1 MTAGASQCR
10 EKEGLTMVEDSGAR
24 MKSIVLAGLVFV
36 CGWAVMSLEI
46 LGARILT
53 PFFGSDIYVWGSV
66 IGVFLMSLAIGY
78 FLGGKLSSRFA
89 RPGHL
94 SAVILAAAVS
104 VAVLPLLHERVNSA
118 VFDLWVAESQAG
130 ERWACLAAAMALFLV
145 PTTLLGMVSPYAVRL
160 AATEIR
166 SVGEKAGALYAI
178 STVGSVLGC
187 LMTSF
192 YFILWWHTDR
202 ILLQTAGLLGLAA
215 LLFAGLYRMRSW
227 QEKGRCA

>member
-1 MTAGASQCR
+1 MP
-10 EKEGLTMVEDSGAR
+10 EDRIAR
-24 MKSIVLAGLVFV
+24 KKTRVLAVLVFV

-46 LGARILT
+46 LGGRILT

-78 FLGGKLSSRFA
+78 FLGGKLSRRFP
-89 RPGHL
+89 RPGYL

-104 VAVLPLLHERVNSA
+104 VAILPGFHEKVNNA
-118 VFDLWVAESQAG
+118 IFDLWVAESVAG
-130 ERWACLAAAMALFLV
+130 ERWACLAAATVLFLV
-145 PTTLLGMVSPYAVRL
+145 PTTFLGMVAPYAVRL
-160 AATEIR
+160 AATEIS
-166 SVGEKAGALYAI
+166 SVGEKAGMLYAI

-202 ILLQTAGLLGLAA
+202 ILLQTAGLLVLVA
-215 LLFAGLYRMRSW
+215 LLFAVVYPGRSR
-227 QEKGRCA
+227 QEKGRDE